1 MHFICQPLCV
11 WSETFLINHNCST
24 IKMDVRVC
32 VRAYDT
38 LLNMMIGFYAQASN
52 VAVNMDSF
60 LIGWAH
66 AAGMLTE
73 QYSIACTLKT
83 IQFQSQLFPT
93 VLSIWW
99 IHQFEPQSKLNRIR
113 SSTTKKYFSNKF
125 VITIC
130 APKLNF
136 MGFSQHFNQMHTHSH
151 KKLNATYP
159 CHWYCYMN
167 GNAEHIIY
175 AQDGC
180 TICKNNNQCVG

>member
-11 WSETFLINHNCST
+11 WSKTFLINHNCST

-38 LLNMMIGFYAQASN
+38 LLNIMIDFYAQASN

-66 AAGMLTE
+66 AAGMLWTMFNCLYFKNSPIPITVVANCFIHFMNPPVWTAKQTE
-73 QYSIACTLKT
+73 SYPFIY
-83 IQFQSQLFPT
+83 
-93 VLSIWW
+93 
-99 IHQFEPQSKLNRIR
+99 N
-113 SSTTKKYFSNKF
+113 KKCHNDKF

-130 APKLNF
+130 ASKLNF
-136 MGFSQHFNQMHTHSH
+136 KEFPQYFNQMHTHSH

-175 AQDGC
+175 AQDEC
-180 TICKNNNQCVG
+180 SICKNNNQCVG